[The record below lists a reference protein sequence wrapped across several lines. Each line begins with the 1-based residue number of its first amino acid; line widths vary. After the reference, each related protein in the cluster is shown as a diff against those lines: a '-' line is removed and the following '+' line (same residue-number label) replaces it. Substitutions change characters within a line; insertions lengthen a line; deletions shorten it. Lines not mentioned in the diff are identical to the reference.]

1 MTASVTHS
9 LPLADAGGDDIK
21 RKLRGHIARRNLA
34 GAANDCKWNEL
45 LAFMRGR
52 TDWVP
57 SYRYGSVSGYV
68 SRWDT
73 EWDYHPPFPF
83 LGVEWFDISLYSE
96 EHVAMLLP
104 RKIIDHGVWIVP
116 ELERI
121 GFDFEVR
128 DRVARI
134 WAYLPRNYDDFPPAD

>member
-1 MTASVTHS
+1 
-9 LPLADAGGDDIK
+9 
-21 RKLRGHIARRNLA
+21 
-34 GAANDCKWNEL
+34 
-45 LAFMRGR
+45 MRGR
-52 TDWVP
+52 TDWAP
-57 SYRYGSVSGYV
+57 SYRYGSVTGYV

-104 RKIIDHGVWIVP
+104 KKIIDHGVWIVP

-128 DRVARI
+128 GRVARI
-134 WAYLPRNYDDFPPAD
+134 WAYLPRSYHDFPPTD

>member
-1 MTASVTHS
+1 MASMADAA
-9 LPLADAGGDDIK
+9 LPQADAGGDAVK

-34 GAANDCKWNEL
+34 GAANDCKWNEML
-45 LAFMRGR
+45 TCMRGR
-52 TDWVP
+52 TEWVP

-68 SRWDT
+68 SGWDT

-83 LGVEWFDISLYSE
+83 LGVEWFDIGLYAE
-96 EHVAMLLP
+96 EHVGMLLP
-104 RKIIDHGVWIVP
+104 KTIIDHGVWIVP

-134 WAYLPRNYDDFPPAD
+134 WAYLPRNYHDFPPAD

>member
-1 MTASVTHS
+1 MPACRRPTPAATPSSASCAAT
-9 LPLADAGGDDIK
+9 
-21 RKLRGHIARRNLA
+21 LRGATWREPQA

-45 LAFMRGR
+45 LACMRGR
-52 TDWVP
+52 TEWVP

-68 SRWDT
+68 SGWDT

-83 LGVEWFDISLYSE
+83 LGVEWFDIGLYAE
-96 EHVAMLLP
+96 EHVGMLLP
-104 RKIIDHGVWIVP
+104 KIIIDHGVWIVP
-116 ELERI
+116 ELQRI

-134 WAYLPRNYDDFPPAD
+134 WGYLPRNYRDFPPAD

>member
-1 MTASVTHS
+1 MASIADAS
-9 LPLADAGGDDIK
+9 LPQADAGGDAIK
-21 RKLRGHIARRNLA
+21 RKLRGHIARRNLS
-34 GAANDCKWNEL
+34 GSANDCKWNEL
-45 LAFMRGR
+45 LACMRGR
-52 TDWVP
+52 ADWVP

-96 EHVAMLLP
+96 ERVGMLLP
-104 RKIIDHGVWIVP
+104 KTIIDHGVWIVP
-116 ELERI
+116 ELQRI

-134 WAYLPRNYDDFPPAD
+134 WGYLPRNYRDFPPAD

>member
-9 LPLADAGGDDIK
+9 LPQADAGGDDIK

-52 TDWVP
+52 TDWARRTVTAP
-57 SYRYGSVSGYV
+57 STGYV

-73 EWDYHPPFPF
+73 EWDYTAFPS
-83 LGVEWFDISLYSE
+83 GVEWFDISLYSE
-96 EHVAMLLP
+96 DTCHAAAQKTSTTACGSCRSRAHRFRFRSAGP
-104 RKIIDHGVWIVP
+104 
-116 ELERI
+116 
-121 GFDFEVR
+121 
-128 DRVARI
+128 VARI
-134 WAYLPRNYDDFPPAD
+134 